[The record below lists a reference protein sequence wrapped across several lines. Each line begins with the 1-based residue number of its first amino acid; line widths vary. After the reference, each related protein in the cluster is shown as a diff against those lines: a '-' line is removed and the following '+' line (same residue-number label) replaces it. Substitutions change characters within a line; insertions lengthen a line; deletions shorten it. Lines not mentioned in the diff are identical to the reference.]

1 MIIMKYV
8 QGNKAFLNA
17 INGNSKNVKY
27 ELYIIRVS
35 VLVVFC
41 DNAIFVK
48 NFG

>member
-1 MIIMKYV
+1 MIIMGYV
-8 QGNKAFLNA
+8 QGNNTFSNA
-17 INGNSKNVKY
+17 IHGNSKNVKY

-35 VLVVFC
+35 VSVAFC